1 MTEKEALEQMLK
13 LADWMIDKISHRKDC
28 QTACDLLRVER
39 MNMNLRMGL

>member
-1 MTEKEALEQMLK
+1 MSEPECLEQMLQ

-28 QTACDLLRVER
+28 QTACELLRVER